1 VNPSLVGTIALA
13 LAATAALA
21 FVWREYPLWA
31 FGQPGPGLLP
41 AMAAA
46 LVLIATLSAILAQRR
61 TGETVASPVDF
72 SPETTAPASRKVL
85 VYVAGLVALPAAI
98 AVLGMLAALGLF
110 VLLILRFVERAGTGL
125 ACAIASGSVAGSWL
139 LFEVLLRVSLPQ
151 PFWW

>member
-1 VNPSLVGTIALA
+1 VNASLTGAIVLA
-13 LAATAALA
+13 LAAAAALA
-21 FVWREYPLWA
+21 FVWGAYPLWA

-61 TGETVASPVDF
+61 TGEPVASPVDLA
-72 SPETTAPASRKVL
+72 PETAAPASRKVF
-85 VYVAGLVALPAAI
+85 VYVAGLVALPPAI

-110 VLLILRFVERAGTGL
+110 VLLILRFVERADTGL
-125 ACAIASGSVAGSWL
+125 ACAVAGGSVAGSWL